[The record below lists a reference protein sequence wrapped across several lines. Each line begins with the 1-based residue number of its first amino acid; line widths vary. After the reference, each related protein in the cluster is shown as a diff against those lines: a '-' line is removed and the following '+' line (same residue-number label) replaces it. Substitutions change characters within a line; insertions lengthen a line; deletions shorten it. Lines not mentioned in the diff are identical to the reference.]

1 MPDNNNLGFFVLLAD
16 VFSGLSPMI
25 EMEINFYHVFNILYF
40 LIVSHSKVTLKFTT
54 SVFCT
59 KSELNLR
66 STLIYV
72 VCNSVIFG

>member
-16 VFSGLSPMI
+16 VFSGLSPTI

-59 KSELNLR
+59 
-66 STLIYV
+66 
-72 VCNSVIFG
+72 

>member
-40 LIVSHSKVTLKFTT
+40 LIVSHSKVTLKFTK

-59 KSELNLR
+59 
-66 STLIYV
+66 
-72 VCNSVIFG
+72 

>member
-16 VFSGLSPMI
+16 VFSGPSPMI

-59 KSELNLR
+59 
-66 STLIYV
+66 
-72 VCNSVIFG
+72 

>member
-1 MPDNNNLGFFVLLAD
+1 MPDNNDLGFFVLLTD
-16 VFSGLSPMI
+16 DLSGLSPMI

-59 KSELNLR
+59 
-66 STLIYV
+66 
-72 VCNSVIFG
+72 

>member
-40 LIVSHSKVTLKFTT
+40 LIVSHSKVKLKFTT

-59 KSELNLR
+59 
-66 STLIYV
+66 
-72 VCNSVIFG
+72 